1 MSVIYRE
8 RTAYIYIYTRDP
20 NTVITLPAAA
30 PEPGSAKPSPENV
43 LTEKL
48 YIYSFEISSAIND
61 LKSVF
66 GKQIVKSH
74 GTFSLLREP
83 FIINNNNNNNA
94 AITNIIICNNDIILY
109 IVVLSLICLF

>member
-1 MSVIYRE
+1 M
-8 RTAYIYIYTRDP
+8 
-20 NTVITLPAAA
+20 ITLPAAA
-30 PEPGSAKPSPENV
+30 PEPGGAKPSPENV

-61 LKSVF
+61 LKNVF

-83 FIINNNNNNNA
+83 FIINNNNNA
-94 AITNIIICNNDIILY
+94 AITNIIICNNDISIY